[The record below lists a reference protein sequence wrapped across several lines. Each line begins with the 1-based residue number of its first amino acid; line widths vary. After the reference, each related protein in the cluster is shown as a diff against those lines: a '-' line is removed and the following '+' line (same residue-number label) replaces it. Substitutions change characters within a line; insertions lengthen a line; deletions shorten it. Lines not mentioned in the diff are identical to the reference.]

1 MGATGFIGSAVVRAL
16 SGAGYQV
23 TGFGRDAAQ
32 ARRVLGE
39 MPYQAGDLRAL
50 ADARDWADYLAET
63 DLVVNCAG
71 VLQDMAPG
79 DLENVH
85 HLAIAALGR
94 ACADRGLPVI
104 QISAAG
110 AGPQASTEFM
120 RSKARGDA
128 ALTEAGP
135 DLWIL
140 RPGLVIGQGAF
151 GGTLMLRMLAAFP
164 LVQPLALAQAP
175 VQSVALSELSEAVVA
190 AAKGD
195 LPPGVYDL
203 VEDQPRP
210 LKEVIARTRSWL
222 GFSAARREIEAP
234 SWLVRL
240 IARGADGLGRL
251 GWRSPLRSTAVQV
264 LEQGVTGD
272 PQAYRAA
279 TGRGVPAL
287 PLIMAGLPCGREQ
300 RIAARMAL
308 MMPVCV
314 AVLSLFWIVS
324 GLVGLLKTE
333 AAGQVLTDAG
343 WGRSI
348 AEVSVL
354 FWSLVDLGLGAAI
367 LVRRYA
373 ARACLGMALVSAFYL
388 VAAALVTPSL
398 WADPL
403 GPMVKVVPG
412 LVLALVTRELLEER

>member
-1 MGATGFIGSAVVRAL
+1 M
-16 SGAGYQV
+16 
-23 TGFGRDAAQ
+23 
-32 ARRVLGE
+32 
-39 MPYQAGDLRAL
+39 
-50 ADARDWADYLAET
+50 
-63 DLVVNCAG
+63 
-71 VLQDMAPG
+71 
-79 DLENVH
+79 
-85 HLAIAALGR
+85 
-94 ACADRGLPVI
+94 
-104 QISAAG
+104 
-110 AGPQASTEFM
+110 
-120 RSKARGDA
+120 
-128 ALTEAGP
+128 
-135 DLWIL
+135 
-140 RPGLVIGQGAF
+140 
-151 GGTLMLRMLAAFP
+151 
-164 LVQPLALAQAP
+164 
-175 VQSVALSELSEAVVA
+175 
-190 AAKGD
+190 
-195 LPPGVYDL
+195 
-203 VEDQPRP
+203 
-210 LKEVIARTRSWL
+210 
-222 GFSAARREIEAP
+222 
-234 SWLVRL
+234 
-240 IARGADGLGRL
+240 
-251 GWRSPLRSTAVQV
+251 
-264 LEQGVTGD
+264 TGD